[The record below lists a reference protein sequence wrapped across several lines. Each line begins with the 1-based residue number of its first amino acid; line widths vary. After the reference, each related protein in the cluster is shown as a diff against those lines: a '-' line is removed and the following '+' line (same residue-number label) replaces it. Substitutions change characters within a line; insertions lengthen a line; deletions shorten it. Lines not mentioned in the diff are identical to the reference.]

1 MTDKIGELIL
11 EQLFILQNKC
21 ATKDD
26 LKNFATKDDLKAMEE
41 RMDAKYATKED
52 LKAMEERLDAKMDKK
67 FAEQSQEI
75 AEQFH
80 MAFESAERI
89 HKQMEARINKRID
102 QKIAQALQF

>member
-21 ATKDD
+21 
-26 LKNFATKDDLKAMEE
+26 ATKDDLKAMEE

>member
-41 RMDAKYATKED
+41 RMDAKYVTKED

-80 MAFESAERI
+80 KAFESAERI
-89 HKQMEARINKRID
+89 HKQNILTSHIPLSTSNIN
-102 QKIAQALQF
+102 